1 MTAARFFTHPLGILA
16 ASIGATLLWGSSY
29 PFLKLS
35 YQSLQIGTSDTYE
48 QLLFAGYR
56 FTLAGL
62 LIMVYMLIRREPL
75 AYRPGSGMLLIRI
88 ALLQTVLQYTFFYA
102 GMSLSEG
109 IVGSVI
115 AGTISFFQISLAHIL
130 YPDDRMDRT
139 KLLGLLV
146 GFAGLLVLGL
156 SNQGTGRSWIF
167 SYGELLLIA
176 SAFFSACA
184 NLISR
189 KGAGTYSVSYLNG
202 WQMLLGGI
210 TLMAV
215 SAWRVG
221 LAPFVFDWRS
231 SLMLLHLAV
240 VSAVGFML
248 WNNVMKYNNVG
259 SVSMYLFLIPVFG
272 VTQSALLLS
281 EKLHA
286 AVFVSLLMVCSGIVI
301 VNRRKK
307 AGMMTVAQK

>member
-1 MTAARFFTHPLGILA
+1 M
-16 ASIGATLLWGSSY
+16 LWGSSY

-35 YQSLQIGTSDTYE
+35 YQSLQIGSTETYE

-62 LIMVYMLIRREPL
+62 LIMAYMLVRRERL
-75 AYRPGSGMLLIRI
+75 GYRPASGMLLIRI

-130 YPDDRMDRT
+130 YPDDRLDRT

-156 SNQGTGRSWIF
+156 SNQGSSRSWIF

-189 KGAGTYSVSYLNG
+189 KGAGVYSVSYLNG
-202 WQMLLGGI
+202 WQMLIGGI
-210 TLMAV
+210 TLIAV
-215 SAWRVG
+215 PAWRVG
-221 LAPFVFDWRS
+221 LAPFAFDWRS

-272 VTQSALLLS
+272 VAQSALLLS

-286 AVFVSLLMVCSGIVI
+286 SVLAALLMVCLGIVI

-307 AGMMTVAQK
+307 AGMMTVAHK